1 MGATLGLQDTA
12 CPASHELLGVE
23 GEEAGKRMESKL
35 LFAAKLPKLSTFILV
50 CRAEAS
56 CGVECETLH
65 LCMIH
70 AG

>member
-1 MGATLGLQDTA
+1 MGA
-12 CPASHELLGVE
+12 E
-23 GEEAGKRMESKL
+23 GEEAGKRMESKF

-50 CRAEAS
+50 CREEAS
-56 CGVECETLH
+56 CGVECKSLH